1 MDFIDAAV
9 TKGLAKKVMDELD
22 LDAMAK
28 KLSPVVQKQMMDG
41 ILDGF
46 RQTEWSEIVSDL
58 LYDDRKVVKDLILKS
73 MGIPIAKKKKKNA
86 G

>member
-46 RQTEWSEIVSDL
+46 RQTEWAEIVSDL

-73 MGIPIAKKKKKNA
+73 IGIPIAKKKKKNA